1 MAHCSVSGLTYRPSK
16 IDGLTVGPRGTYHP
30 IQKCMVKE
38 VSAYGHQNTEG
49 IIGDGCQAGS
59 LCVLNNLTNQL
70 FINASHSVVYQTISK
85 DHTFAPSSLRHRAS
99 PCNPETHLYTSTLLY
114 FTLLHTTNSLNYR
127 PTANIYISPKQLKTT
142 QLKKVPCSSL
152 SPEYAPNAQ
161 PAQDPEMQPPSSA

>member
-1 MAHCSVSGLTYRPSK
+1 MAHCSVSGLTYQPSK

-30 IQKCMVKE
+30 IQKCIVKE

-59 LCVLNNLTNQL
+59 LYVLNNLTNQL

>member
-1 MAHCSVSGLTYRPSK
+1 MNVLK
-16 IDGLTVGPRGTYHP
+16 VGEKVTPHSRFAPAQASPVT
-30 IQKCMVKE
+30 MNM
-38 VSAYGHQNTEG
+38 NTEG

-59 LCVLNNLTNQL
+59 LCVLKNLTIQL

-152 SPEYAPNAQ
+152 SPEYALNAQ